1 MGRRST
7 GASTSTGTS
16 RRSTRAA
23 VTWGGSRTR
32 EASVCAPFP
41 HATRRPASARA
52 WRRRCRIDAPWR
64 IGGERMR
71 HRPPLLAAAAR
82 EELAGARGEL
92 GGAGEL
98 CVEVLEDL
106 FAAQLEAE
114 VERPFLDRKS
124 VV

>member
-23 VTWGGSRTR
+23 VTWGGSRAR

-41 HATRRPASARA
+41 HAPRRPASARA
-52 WRRRCRIDAPWR
+52 WRRRCRIDGNR
-64 IGGERMR
+64 RR
-71 HRPPLLAAAAR
+71 NRPPLLAAAAR